1 MKNSIFKRIGNFI
14 VANLKDLIVSLVL
27 AIVIWFAVSIQVFPN
42 VYDHIY
48 DIPVNIEPTPFML
61 EENLQIVD
69 CDDTVNIQIMGK
81 RYVIGTLSNAD
92 FVATADLSSV
102 TAPGKYTVDIQVKP
116 LSSSTEYEVVTKGL
130 QASITVER
138 IITKTFDV
146 VPDIDSLQIGE
157 GLTVNEDEVI
167 CSPTTVTITAEES
180 VVKSI
185 GEITVTPVTSSALEV
200 TTELKGTLSIFKK
213 DGTKIDNP
221 DLELSDDSYTLTVPV
236 WKVKTLPL
244 NISLTVPS
252 GFDEESL
259 SYSIL
264 PTAITIAAPAS
275 DSSIDNLDRIDIGDV
290 QLSDLSSKDLQGIKL
305 TIALPTGYRN
315 LSNVAIAQVNFG
327 EAENYGKLD
336 FTVPSE
342 NFTILNGDPEY
353 EFSFVTSQL
362 DVSVVG
368 PSEVLRNLTPD
379 DISGTVN
386 LLGVTAADG
395 VKSVTIS
402 MKIEG
407 ENVTAWVTGDYK
419 VEIMAQEIPEQA
431 QEEE

>member
-14 VANLKDLIVSLVL
+14 VTNLKDLIISLIL
-27 AIVIWFAVSIQVFPN
+27 AIIIWFAVSIQVFPN

-48 DIPVNIEPTPFML
+48 DIPVDIEPTPFMQ

-69 CDDTVNIQIMGK
+69 YSDTVNVQIMGK

-92 FVATADLSSV
+92 FTATADLSGV
-102 TAPGKYTVDIQVKP
+102 TAPGKYTIDIFVKP
-116 LSSSTEYEVVTKGL
+116 ISSSTEYEVVTTGI
-130 QASITVER
+130 QTSITVER
-138 IITKTFDV
+138 VITKTFDV
-146 VPDIDSLQIGE
+146 VPDIDSLVIGD
-157 GLTVNEDEVI
+157 GLTVNEDEI
-167 CSPTTVTITAEES
+167 MCSPSTVTITAEES
-180 VVKSI
+180 VVDSI
-185 GEITVTPVTSSALEV
+185 GEITLTPVASSALEV
-200 TTELKGTLSIFKK
+200 TTELKGTLSIYKK

-221 DLELSDDSYTLTVPV
+221 DLVLNEESYTLTVPV
-236 WKVKTLPL
+236 WKIKTLPL

-275 DSSIDNLDRIDIGDV
+275 DTSIDNLDRIDIGDV
-290 QLSDLSSKDLQGIKL
+290 QLADLSSKDLQGIKL
-305 TIALPTGYRN
+305 TIALPEGYRN

-342 NFTILNGDPEY
+342 NFIILNGDPEY
-353 EFSFVTSQL
+353 DFSFVTSRL

-368 PSEVLRNLTPD
+368 PSEILRNLTSD

-407 ENVTAWVTGDYK
+407 ENVNAWVTGDYK
-419 VEIMAQEIPEQA
+419 VEIMAQEITEA
-431 QEEE
+431 LSEE

>member
-1 MKNSIFKRIGNFI
+1 MKNLLKRIGSF
-14 VANLKDLIVSLVL
+14 VATNLKDLIISLVL

-48 DIPVNIEPTPFML
+48 DIPVNVEQTPFML

-69 CDDTVNIQIMGK
+69 YDESVNVQIMGK
-81 RYVIGTLSNAD
+81 RYVIGTLSSAD
-92 FVATADLSSV
+92 FTATADLSSV
-102 TAPGKYTVDIQVKP
+102 TAPGKYTVDVDVKP
-116 LSSSTEYEVVTKGL
+116 VSASTEYEVVTTGL
-130 QASITVER
+130 QATITVER

-146 VPDIDSLQIGE
+146 VPDIDSLTIGE
-157 GLTVNEDEVI
+157 GLTVNEGEIV
-167 CSPTTVTITAEES
+167 CSPSAVTITAEKS
-180 VVKSI
+180 VIDSI
-185 GEITVTPVTSSALEV
+185 GEVTVTPASSVLDV

-221 DLELSDDSYTLTVPV
+221 DLQINNESFTLTVPV

-252 GFDEESL
+252 GFDEKSL

-264 PTAITIAAPAS
+264 PEEITIAAPAS
-275 DSSIDNLDRIDIGDV
+275 DTSIDNLDRIDIGEV
-290 QLSDLSSKDLQGIKL
+290 QLSSLSSKDLQGIKL
-305 TIALPTGYRN
+305 TMARPDGYRN
-315 LSNVAIAQVNFG
+315 LSNVAIAQVDFG

-342 NFTILNGDPEY
+342 NFIILNGDPKY
-353 EFSFVTSQL
+353 DFSFVTSQL
-362 DVSVVG
+362 NVSVVG
-368 PSEVLRNLTPD
+368 PSEVLKNLTSD

-386 LLGVTAADG
+386 LLGITAADG

-407 ENVTAWVTGDYK
+407 DSVKAWVAGDYK
-419 VEIMAQEIPEQA
+419 VEIMAQEIA
-431 QEEE
+431 EEATGNQ